1 MDKIVL
7 QEDVNNEDVKILNP
21 YEYFQS
27 VKDRIQEMNDEKLSK
42 VYANAIHLADLYNQ
56 TGQKKGLRK
65 LIFHIESIMKEKK
78 VIDAGIT
85 KFVYRDDIEEYID
98 KVANKQV
105 VILDIAS
112 YERVIPEE
120 VANAMIKV
128 KDLFDEFYIVCTD
141 YNGKLSKQVQKERR
155 EKDPILFGAFLDR
168 DKQAI
173 NERFYYIGDWV
184 DEYCDLTLDKMV
196 AEMQEANGKD
206 IVNEIPIVPI
216 PSTDE
221 ELKEQL
227 NRLHLQE
234 IKLED
239 GMTRITLLSSDEDLK
254 GKKSFF
260 DKIKTFLGKKND

>member
-128 KDLFDEFYIVCTD
+128 KDLFDEY
-141 YNGKLSKQVQKERR
+141 SK
-155 EKDPILFGAFLDR
+155 
-168 DKQAI
+168 
-173 NERFYYIGDWV
+173 
-184 DEYCDLTLDKMV
+184 
-196 AEMQEANGKD
+196 
-206 IVNEIPIVPI
+206 
-216 PSTDE
+216 
-221 ELKEQL
+221 
-227 NRLHLQE
+227 
-234 IKLED
+234 
-239 GMTRITLLSSDEDLK
+239 
-254 GKKSFF
+254 KKY
-260 DKIKTFLGKKND
+260 K

>member
-112 YERVIPEE
+112 YERVIP
-120 VANAMIKV
+120 
-128 KDLFDEFYIVCTD
+128 
-141 YNGKLSKQVQKERR
+141 
-155 EKDPILFGAFLDR
+155 
-168 DKQAI
+168 
-173 NERFYYIGDWV
+173 
-184 DEYCDLTLDKMV
+184 
-196 AEMQEANGKD
+196 
-206 IVNEIPIVPI
+206 
-216 PSTDE
+216 
-221 ELKEQL
+221 
-227 NRLHLQE
+227 
-234 IKLED
+234 
-239 GMTRITLLSSDEDLK
+239 
-254 GKKSFF
+254 
-260 DKIKTFLGKKND
+260 